1 MAQKKKLTATKLK
14 EILLADKNHNVTYL
28 VNNNDWT
35 MMLTVI
41 ANMVY
46 RFSKESSEEGLH
58 NLAESLHETWEYL
71 CKALE
76 PYKYKEEEV

>member
-28 VNNNDWT
+28 VDNNDWT
-35 MMLTVI
+35 MMLTII
-41 ANMVY
+41 ANTIY
-46 RFSKESSEEGLH
+46 RYGKESSEKGLH
-58 NLAESLHETWEYL
+58 NMAESLHETWEYL

-76 PYKYKEEEV
+76 PYEEEEV